1 MHPLTFVYEPGRPMA
16 EITLIE
22 WLANAAPGDQIVYW
36 RGRLSN
42 DINVVHQGLT
52 EIERKRLCRVA
63 RRAWHM
69 SELDQVHL
77 VQRRVDIGVFD
88 YIAIARPKPRRSPS
102 RWIKEAA

>member
-1 MHPLTFVYEPGRPMA
+1 MHPLTFAYEPGRPMA

-52 EIERKRLCRVA
+52 EIERKRLGRVA
-63 RRAWHM
+63 RRAWQM
-69 SELDQVHL
+69 SELGQVHL
-77 VQRRVDIGVFD
+77 VQRRVDVGVFD
-88 YIAIARPKPRRSPS
+88 YIAIARPKPRRNQS